1 MATKNSSNQI
11 VVKGASGALDRL
23 THQIASQIGV
33 TPPASGYWGD
43 MSARQCGA
51 VGGNMVK
58 YMIQMAENQI
68 AGGAGFTAGTTSFT
82 GTNFAGTGA
91 SGTAKR

>member
-1 MATKNSSNQI
+1 MPNKNNNQ
-11 VVKGASGALDRL
+11 VLVQGAKNALDGL
-23 THQIASQIGV
+23 KHQVASQIGV

-58 YMIQMAENQI
+58 AMIQMAEAQI
-68 AGGAGFTAGTTSFT
+68 AGGAGFTGNIGGAGRPGGGNT
-82 GTNFAGTGA
+82 
-91 SGTAKR
+91 R